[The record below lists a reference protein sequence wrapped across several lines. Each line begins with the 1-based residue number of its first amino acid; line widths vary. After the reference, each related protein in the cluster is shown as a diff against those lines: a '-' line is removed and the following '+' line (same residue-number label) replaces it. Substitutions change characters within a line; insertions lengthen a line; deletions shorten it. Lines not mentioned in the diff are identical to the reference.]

1 MTPNPQM
8 VITFID
14 KVKEYYKE
22 KQDEGYETI
31 SLDILIKDLDMLRR
45 VFIEEYIKR
54 VEEELEQW

>member
-1 MTPNPQM
+1 MTSNPQM

-14 KVKEYYKE
+14 KVKDYYKE

-54 VEEELEQW
+54 IEEELKQ

>member
-54 VEEELEQW
+54 VEEELEQ